1 MSGSSSAA
9 AAQGGGGVA
18 QGPDLELSRQSTSQ
32 ELPASLLLLSGSRA
46 VWTLMLRARASAGPP
61 QRFLTGSAGF
71 CHDEPTCTCWG
82 HWMHWVAAP
91 IVPMGNGLLVFH
103 GGLARDG
110 NRAFTAKPGD
120 CWLATSFRLL
130 IAICYEVLLGSSKAK
145 ARWVDFAAY
154 PVAHLGMC
162 IRMGTCISAT
172 EQKIDT
178 HRSGIPSPS
187 KGVPTG
193 MGRQGWSG

>member
-32 ELPASLLLLSGSRA
+32 ETISSTPCLCLSFRQPRLPASCFSCRVSDGMDTDASGSSIR
-46 VWTLMLRARASAGPP
+46 RSP

-130 IAICYEVLLGSSKAK
+130 IAICYEVLLVRRR
-145 ARWVDFAAY
+145 AR
-154 PVAHLGMC
+154 
-162 IRMGTCISAT
+162 R
-172 EQKIDT
+172 
-178 HRSGIPSPS
+178 
-187 KGVPTG
+187 
-193 MGRQGWSG
+193 